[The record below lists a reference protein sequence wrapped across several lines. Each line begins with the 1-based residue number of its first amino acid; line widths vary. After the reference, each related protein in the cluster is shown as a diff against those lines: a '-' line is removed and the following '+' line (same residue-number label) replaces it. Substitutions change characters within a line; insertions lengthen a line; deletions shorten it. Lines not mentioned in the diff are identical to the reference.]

1 MAKIDINKL
10 KSLTKEEKL
19 ALYDKIQKKKEY
31 KRNNR
36 AAFKPNDAQLPVTL
50 DDHKIR
56 FFAGGNGCWAPGTL
70 IRMYDGST
78 KKVEEIELGDLLIGP
93 DSQPREV
100 LKLYSGI
107 EEMFRVIPK
116 WSDTYIVNASHMLS
130 IFRWRKAR
138 FGKSVSKY
146 EEIKVS
152 DWIQLGREARR
163 TSYQWKPA
171 EGVQYKKADL
181 PIDPYIFGTWLGD
194 GNSANLAITSMD
206 EVIVNE
212 WKRYYSNL
220 KCRKVQQKNNKAST
234 YNFSTGSKG
243 NLNPGWEP
251 YKRLGVA
258 NNKHIPNIYFKSS
271 REQRLELLAGLID
284 TDGHLAENVAYE
296 IIQVRQSLCDD
307 IKELCNSLGF
317 YTKKTVKIIKG
328 KPYYRLYIHGR
339 IERVPVKLKHKQ
351 RDMSQNIQR
360 ANEKEP
366 FKIESIGLGKFY
378 GFQVDCDNL
387 LLLADYTVQRNSG
400 KTTLLTNEHIWFA
413 EGYNPIKE
421 SYTKV
426 PSSIAVVVDAPI
438 KIKDTHLKEL
448 AKWYNMDKLE
458 LLKNGKPYVN
468 EIVWP
473 NGSRSVYYTHDQ
485 DPMIFESTEYDYI
498 LIDEPCPEHIFIGL
512 SRGQRTKHANPK
524 TFIVGTPLAQTW
536 LRTKIWEP
544 WENGENKDI
553 ACFRGRT
560 EQNRQNLADNYIESF
575 TRLLS
580 EDEKRVRLEGE
591 FWDIGGLALAHVFKK
606 AIHVVDPKPIAEDE
620 VAIVAIDPHPS
631 KKHVA
636 ICLVI
641 SLKTGYK
648 RVKFEHASKMLA
660 KDFAVAL
667 YEICRRE
674 LGGTH
679 RVVDWIC
686 DSLGAAEMTGG
697 DGFKSFIQVLNEHG
711 IKCRSTTFE
720 EKDQEDWIER
730 IKNELAIPMEADNFG
745 KFVPNLTIENLCYNT
760 IKDIENVAW
769 LKVRNTNI
777 NKPILDI
784 AQKDFLACL
793 KYALAAA
800 AGITASEKK
809 NRSPDRGRVK
819 LGSGSGKFGI
829 RQRYFNRNGS

>member
-1 MAKIDINKL
+1 MKKIDINKL

-78 KKVEEIELGDLLIGP
+78 KKVEEIELGDLLMGP

-116 WSDTYIVNASHMLS
+116 WSDPYIVNASHMLS
-130 IFRWRKAR
+130 IFRWRKGR
-138 FGKSVSKY
+138 FGKSVSRY

-152 DWIQLGREARR
+152 DWIELGREARR

-171 EGVQYKKADL
+171 EGVQYKEADL
-181 PIDPYIFGTWLGD
+181 PIDPYIFGTWLG
-194 GNSANLAITSMD
+194 
-206 EVIVNE
+206 
-212 WKRYYSNL
+212 
-220 KCRKVQQKNNKAST
+220 
-234 YNFSTGSKG
+234 
-243 NLNPGWEP
+243 
-251 YKRLGVA
+251 VA
-258 NNKHIPNIYFKSS
+258 NNKHIPSIYFKSS
-271 REQRLELLAGLID
+271 RKQRLELLAGLID
-284 TDGHLAENVAYE
+284 TDGHLAENVSYE
-296 IIQVRQSLCDD
+296 ITQVRERLCDD

-413 EGYNPIKE
+413 EGYNPIKD

-426 PSSIAVVVDAPI
+426 PAAIAVVVDAPI

-448 AKWYNMDKLE
+448 AKWYNIDKLE

-485 DPMIFESTEYDYI
+485 DPMVFESTEYDYI

-512 SRGQRTKHANPK
+512 SRGQRTKHSNPK

-536 LRTKIWEP
+536 LRTKIWTP

-560 EQNRQNLADNYIESF
+560 EQNRQNLADDYIESF

-606 AIHVVDPKPIAEDE
+606 DIHVVDPKPIAEDE

-636 ICLVI
+636 VGLVI

-648 RVKFEHASKMLA
+648 RVKFEYASKLLA
-660 KDFAVAL
+660 KDFAIAL

-769 LKVRNTNI
+769 LKVRNTNL
-777 NKPILDI
+777 NKPVLDI